1 MLLNT
6 RVWLVDWLAELKWG
20 ATHQQ
25 RSRLL
30 VGSKAVGCRRQ
41 NYRRLE
47 LEKAASVVMIKL
59 CSKCWAGR

>member
-1 MLLNT
+1 MEGNSST
-6 RVWLVDWLAELKWG
+6 KKQTA
-20 ATHQQ
+20 
-25 RSRLL
+25 